1 MLGWSNDRGDLGL
14 LEEPLLGRVVLR
26 QLRRQHLDR
35 HVPIQAR
42 VSGLID
48 DAHTAG
54 YQAGR
59 RFHMTELRTGS
70 EGHGGELF
78 YREGKSV
85 MVVAVASTPSSWSPD
100 GEALAQKPETLQR
113 ADRVTAAGRVR
124 PCVLRRR
131 ATVIRHLGGWAAVR
145 DDHGVT
151 GDTKMPRQPG
161 TRPNQRRRLMVGM
174 RGWVRR
180 TLTWDRPPADG

>member
-1 MLGWSNDRGDLGL
+1 MVQMLGWSNDRGDLGL

-100 GEALAQKPETLQR
+100 GEALAQKPETFNVPTVSRPQ
-113 ADRVTAAGRVR
+113 VVFGPVYYAGE
-124 PCVLRRR
+124 RRSYD
-131 ATVIRHLGGWAAVR
+131 IS
-145 DDHGVT
+145 
-151 GDTKMPRQPG
+151 
-161 TRPNQRRRLMVGM
+161 
-174 RGWVRR
+174 
-180 TLTWDRPPADG
+180 ADGRRFVMITE